1 MSFLQTNFGDQ
12 DVEEVEEALFDVYP
26 NDIIPPF
33 PSLFQSRHFVTGCIL
48 FSPSIMQE
56 TYNAFEQT
64 YMNVK
69 YSRTLKQNH
78 LRFSFYFGLS
88 KSLILNNLIKAI
100 A

>member
-78 LRFSFYFGLS
+78 LHFY
-88 KSLILNNLIKAI
+88 LILGYPNF
-100 A
+100 